1 MSASSAI
8 AATAQPRRAA
18 LERLRWVL
26 APLLA
31 LAIVLL
37 LVILMRWMILAPQ
50 GSAASPQPVEGVQM
64 VQLQKEQDK
73 PQEEPAAPDV
83 APPPPP
89 AAPPSLARADLPPIA
104 TPSISITPT
113 PVEIAVGGGPVN
125 LGTSL
130 GLGSSGVFG
139 GFAGRGGNGNG
150 NGGGGGGGGGFGTGQ
165 GFTGKELIPLSTAR
179 PQMPEWACKQKIAG
193 WVEAV
198 FTVMP
203 NGRVSNVKIVDAQP
217 RGVYEAAAI
226 ESISNWI
233 YNESKQSREVDQR
246 VDMDPADCQYNW
258 H

>member
-1 MSASSAI
+1 MSAPAAAANGLPFRRSAF
-8 AATAQPRRAA
+8 
-18 LERLRWVL
+18 ERLRWVL
-26 APLLA
+26 IPLLA
-31 LAIVLL
+31 IAIVLL
-37 LVILMRWMILAPQ
+37 LVILMRWMIRAPEGMAAPQ
-50 GSAASPQPVEGVQM
+50 EQVEGVQM
-64 VQLQKEQDK
+64 VKLEKDQDK
-73 PQEEPAAPDV
+73 PQDEPAAPDA

-89 AAPPSLARADLPPIA
+89 AAPPSLARSDLPPIA

-150 NGGGGGGGGGFGTGQ
+150 TGNGGGGGGFGSGQ
-165 GFTGKELIPLSTAR
+165 GFSGKELVPLSTAR

-203 NGRVSNVKIVDAQP
+203 NGRVGNVKIVDAQP

-233 YNESKQSREVDQR
+233 YNESKQTREVDQR
-246 VDMDPADCQYNW
+246 VEMDPADCQYNW
-258 H
+258 R

>member
-1 MSASSAI
+1 MNASV
-8 AATAQPRRAA
+8 AAAGRGPPPRAA
-18 LERLRWVL
+18 VERLRWVL
-26 APLLA
+26 IPLLA
-31 LAIVLL
+31 VAIVLL
-37 LVILMRWMILAPQ
+37 LVILMRWMIRAPEGNGAVQ
-50 GSAASPQPVEGVQM
+50 DPVEGVQM
-64 VQLQKEQDK
+64 VKLDKDQDK
-73 PQEEPAAPDV
+73 PQDEPAAPDA

-150 NGGGGGGGGGFGTGQ
+150 NGTGGGGGGFGSGQ
-165 GFTGKELIPLSTAR
+165 GFSGKELVPLSTAR

-233 YNESKQSREVDQR
+233 YNESKQTREVDQR
-246 VDMDPADCQYNW
+246 VPMDPADCQYNW
-258 H
+258 R

>member
-1 MSASSAI
+1 MSASPAI
-8 AATAQPRRAA
+8 ANAPAPRRAV
-18 LERLRWVL
+18 LERLRWIL
-26 APLLA
+26 IPLLSI
-31 LAIVLL
+31 AIVLL
-37 LVILMRWMILAPQ
+37 LVIVVRWMIRAPA
-50 GSAASPQPVEGVQM
+50 GNATQPEQIEGVQM
-64 VQLQKEQDK
+64 VEVKKDQEQ
-73 PQEEPAAPDV
+73 PQDQPAAPDA

-89 AAPPSLARADLPPIA
+89 AAPPSLTRSDLPPIA
-104 TPSISITPT
+104 APSISITPT
-113 PVEIAVGGGPVN
+113 PVQIAVGGGPVD
-125 LGTSL
+125 LGSAL

-150 NGGGGGGGGGFGTGQ
+150 NGAGGGGGVGSGQ
-165 GFTGKELIPLSTAR
+165 GFSGKELVPLSTAR

-203 NGRVSNVKIVDAQP
+203 DGRVTDVKIVDAQP

-233 YNESKQSREVDQR
+233 YAVSKQAREVDQR
-246 VDMDPADCQYNW
+246 VPMDPDDCQYNY

>member
-1 MSASSAI
+1 MSAPAAAANGLLFRRSAF
-8 AATAQPRRAA
+8 
-18 LERLRWVL
+18 ERLRWVL
-26 APLLA
+26 IPLLA
-31 LAIVLL
+31 IAIVLL
-37 LVILMRWMILAPQ
+37 LVILMRWMIRAPE
-50 GSAASPQPVEGVQM
+50 GSAAPQEQVEGVQM
-64 VQLQKEQDK
+64 VKLEKDQDK
-73 PQEEPAAPDV
+73 PQDEPAAPDA

-113 PVEIAVGGGPVN
+113 PVEIAIGGGPVN
-125 LGTSL
+125 LGTAL

-150 NGGGGGGGGGFGTGQ
+150 NGNGGGGGGFGTGQ
-165 GFTGKELIPLSTAR
+165 GFSGKELIPLSTAR

-233 YNESKQSREVDQR
+233 YNESKQTREVDQR
-246 VDMDPADCQYNW
+246 VPMDPDDCQYNW

>member
-1 MSASSAI
+1 MNASA
-8 AATAQPRRAA
+8 AAAGNRPPPRAA
-18 LERLRWVL
+18 VERLRWVL
-26 APLLA
+26 IPLLA
-31 LAIVLL
+31 IAIVLL
-37 LVILMRWMILAPQ
+37 LVILMRWMIRAPEGTAAPQ
-50 GSAASPQPVEGVQM
+50 EQVEGVQM
-64 VQLQKEQDK
+64 VKLEKDQDK
-73 PQEEPAAPDV
+73 PQDEPAAPDA

-89 AAPPSLARADLPPIA
+89 AAPPSLARSDLPPIA

-150 NGGGGGGGGGFGTGQ
+150 NGNGGGGGGFGSGQ
-165 GFTGKELIPLSTAR
+165 GFSGKELVPLSTAR

-198 FTVMP
+198 FTVNP

-233 YNESKQSREVDQR
+233 YNESKQTREVDQR
-246 VDMDPADCQYNW
+246 VEMDPADCQYNW
-258 H
+258 R

>member
-1 MSASSAI
+1 MG
-8 AATAQPRRAA
+8 AAVTAGSRPPRRAV

-31 LAIVLL
+31 IAIVLL
-37 LVILMRWMILAPQ
+37 LVILMRWMIRAPEGIAAPQ
-50 GSAASPQPVEGVQM
+50 ETVEGVQM
-64 VQLQKEQDK
+64 VKLDKEQDK
-73 PQEEPAAPDV
+73 PQEEPAAPDA

-113 PVEIAVGGGPVN
+113 PVQIAVGGGPVN

-150 NGGGGGGGGGFGTGQ
+150 NGTGGTGGGFGSGE
-165 GFTGKELIPLSTAR
+165 GFSGKELIPLSTAR

-233 YNESKQSREVDQR
+233 YNESKQTREVDQR
-246 VDMDPADCQYNW
+246 VEMDPNDCQYNW
-258 H
+258 R

>member
-1 MSASSAI
+1 MTASAAI
-8 AATAQPRRAA
+8 ANTPPPPRAA
-18 LERLRWVL
+18 LERLRWL
-26 APLLA
+26 LIPLVSLV
-31 LAIVLL
+31 IVLL
-37 LVILMRWMILAPQ
+37 LVILMRWMIRAPEGTAAPQ
-50 GSAASPQPVEGVQM
+50 EQADAVQM
-64 VQLQKEQDK
+64 VELKKDPDQPQD
-73 PQEEPAAPDV
+73 QAALPDA

-104 TPSISITPT
+104 APSISITPT

-125 LGTSL
+125 LGTGLS
-130 GLGSSGVFG
+130 LGSSGVFG

-150 NGGGGGGGGGFGTGQ
+150 SGGGGFGTGQ
-165 GFTGKELIPLSTAR
+165 GFSGKELIPLSTAR

-198 FTVMP
+198 FTVNP

-233 YNESKQSREVDQR
+233 YNESKQARQVDQR
-246 VDMDPADCQYNW
+246 VEMDPADCQYNW

>member
-1 MSASSAI
+1 MNASVASPSAV
-8 AATAQPRRAA
+8 PPPRAA
-18 LERLRWVL
+18 VERLRWVL
-26 APLLA
+26 IPLLA
-31 LAIVLL
+31 IAIVLL
-37 LVILMRWMILAPQ
+37 LVILMRWMIRAPE
-50 GSAASPQPVEGVQM
+50 GNAQPREQVEGVQM
-64 VQLQKEQDK
+64 VKLEKDQDK
-73 PQEEPAAPDV
+73 PQDQPAAPDA

-150 NGGGGGGGGGFGTGQ
+150 NGTGGGGGGFGSGQ
-165 GFTGKELIPLSTAR
+165 GFSGKELIPLSTAR

-233 YNESKQSREVDQR
+233 YNESKQTREVDQR

-258 H
+258 R